1 MLSLLQS
8 TPEEWLAIEEG
19 FRKKFPRCVGALDGK
34 HIVVK
39 LHSSSKYYN
48 YKNTY
53 TSSIV
58 LMALVD
64 SNYNFVF
71 ADIGGQ
77 GRISDGGIFQHSLLW
92 QKIDN
97 GTLNL
102 PPDTPLPGREINAHY
117 MFVCDGAFA
126 LHKNLM
132 KPFPGNQKVCLLL
145 PVG

>member
-1 MLSLLQS
+1 MLSLLQLPQ

-19 FRKKFPRCVGALDGK
+19 IRKKIPRCVGALDGK

-39 LHSSSKYYN
+39 CPLHSGSKYYN

-53 TSSIV
+53 SIV

-92 QKIDN
+92 QPIDN

-102 PPDTPLPGREINAHY
+102 PPDTPLPGREINVSY
-117 MFVCDGAFA
+117 VFVCDGAFA
-126 LHKNLM
+126 LHKM
-132 KPFPGNQKVCLLL
+132 
-145 PVG
+145 

>member
-1 MLSLLQS
+1 MLSLLQLPQ

-19 FRKKFPRCVGALDGK
+19 FRKKIPRCVGALDGK

-39 LHSSSKYYN
+39 CPLHSGSKYYN

-53 TSSIV
+53 SIV

-77 GRISDGGIFQHSLLW
+77 GRISDGGIFQHSLL
-92 QKIDN
+92 
-97 GTLNL
+97 L
-102 PPDTPLPGREINAHY
+102 A
-117 MFVCDGAFA
+117 
-126 LHKNLM
+126 KN
-132 KPFPGNQKVCLLL
+132 
-145 PVG
+145 